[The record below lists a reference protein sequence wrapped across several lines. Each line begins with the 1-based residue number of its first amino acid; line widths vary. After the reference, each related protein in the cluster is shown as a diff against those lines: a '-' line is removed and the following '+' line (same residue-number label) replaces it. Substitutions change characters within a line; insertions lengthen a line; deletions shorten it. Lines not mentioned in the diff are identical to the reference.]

1 VLDSSQAKIYV
12 QILDRFCMDYTSRSL
27 TFASM
32 KRDGDLR
39 LIVELSILISRSVDT
54 DSPTAPAYTFPLD

>member
-1 VLDSSQAKIYV
+1 MLDSSQAKIYV

-54 DSPTAPAYTFPLD
+54 